1 MTGLV
6 KKTIKYTKLKRTG
19 IVDIGSNTVRLV
31 VFEGP
36 SRSPRYFY
44 NEKVSCGLG
53 MGLRQTSFLNSK
65 GKQKAYKAIQRFNA
79 VLKTMSIVETY
90 FVATSAV
97 RDAKNGNEFIKN
109 IEKKFNIKI
118 HVISGKEEGLL
129 AASGVL
135 LGWPKAT
142 GIVCDIGGS
151 SLELAYLE
159 NGKIKTAQSFDLG
172 PLALQDYHEL
182 GKSKLEVIN
191 LKLSKIKN
199 SFPSKVST
207 LFLVGGCWRALAKI
221 HMNLT
226 NYPLKVLQ
234 GYKVLVKNFDTTL
247 QIISNS
253 KNSEL
258 LQMTSS
264 SEERVKLL
272 PDACKVLKAIY
283 EKFCPKELFFSGYG
297 IREGIIFSQLS
308 YEIRKLDPLLQAC
321 LYLEQNR
328 SRYPGFGKILFEWL
342 LPIFPKIDNN
352 QKKIFLAAC
361 YLHDTIWQAHPD
373 YRSEV
378 CFETITGANLGGTDH
393 SGRIFLAL
401 SLMSRYK
408 KTDLNKIDKKYLLL
422 LNEKK
427 IKEAM
432 ILGACMRLGAMLSV
446 NIHEN
451 LRKTK
456 IYTKETTLYLK
467 MMEKDNLLG
476 DSVEKRFN
484 HLGNLMNFKSK
495 IILV

>member
-1 MTGLV
+1 MTVLA
-6 KKTIKYTKLKRTG
+6 KKIIKHTKLQRTG
-19 IVDIGSNTVRLV
+19 IVDIGSNTIRLV

-44 NEKVSCGLG
+44 NEKVNCGLG
-53 MGLRQTSFLNSK
+53 AGLRHNGFLNSK
-65 GKQKAYKAIQRFNA
+65 GKQKAYKAIQRFNT

-97 RDAKNGNEFIKN
+97 RDAKDGNKFIN
-109 IEKKFNIKI
+109 TLEKKFNIMI
-118 HVISGKEEGLL
+118 HVISGKEEGML

-159 NGKIKTAQSFDLG
+159 NGKIKTTQSFELG
-172 PLALQDYHEL
+172 PLTLKDYNEQ

-191 LKLSKIKN
+191 LSLSKINK
-199 SFPSKVST
+199 SFPSKNNS

-226 NYPLKVLQ
+226 DYPLKVLQ
-234 GYKVLVKNFDTTL
+234 GYKVLVKNFDKTL

-253 KNSEL
+253 KSSEL
-258 LQMTSS
+258 LQITSS

-272 PDACKVLKAIY
+272 PDASKVLKAIF
-283 EKFCPKELFFSGYG
+283 EKFGPKELFFSGYG
-297 IREGIIFSQLS
+297 IREGIFFSQFNHD
-308 YEIRKLDPLLQAC
+308 IRKLNPLLQAC
-321 LYLEQNR
+321 LYLEKNR
-328 SRYPGFGKILFEWL
+328 SRYPGFGKILYEWL
-342 LPIFPKIDNN
+342 LPIFPGIDS
-352 QKKIFLAAC
+352 KKKKLFLAAC

-378 CFETITGANLGGTDH
+378 CFETVTGANLGGIDH
-393 SGRIFLAL
+393 GGRIFLAL

-408 KTDLNKIDKKYLLL
+408 KTDHNKINKKYLLL
-422 LNEKK
+422 LNKQK
-427 IKEAM
+427 IKEAI

-446 NIHEN
+446 NIFEN
-451 LRKTK
+451 LRKTE
-456 IYTKETTLYLK
+456 IYTKEKTLYLK
-467 MMEKDNLLG
+467 MTKKDNLLG

-484 HLGNLMNFKSK
+484 HLGNLMNLKSK

>member
-1 MTGLV
+1 MIGFAN
-6 KKTIKYTKLKRTG
+6 KKIEDKILQRTG
-19 IVDIGSNTVRLV
+19 IVDIGSNTIRLV

-44 NEKVSCGLG
+44 NEKVNCELG
-53 MGLRQTSFLNSK
+53 IGLRRTGYLSAK
-65 GKQKAYKAIQRFNA
+65 GQKKAFKAIQRFNT
-79 VLKTMSIVETY
+79 VLKTMNIVEIY

-97 RDAKNGNEFIKN
+97 RDAKNGKEFIEI
-109 IEKKFNIKI
+109 IEKKFKIKI
-118 HVISGKEEGLL
+118 YVISGKDEGVL

-135 LGWPKAT
+135 LGVPKAT

-159 NGKIKTAQSFDLG
+159 NGKIKITQSFELG
-172 PLALQDYHEL
+172 PLALQDYQKI
-182 GKSKLEVIN
+182 GKSKREVITK
-191 LKLSKIKN
+191 KLSKINK
-199 SFPSKVST
+199 SFPSNINS
-207 LFLVGGCWRALAKI
+207 LFLVGGCWRAMAKI

-226 NYPLKVLQ
+226 DYPLKVLQ
-234 GYKVLVKNFDTTL
+234 GYKVLVNKFDST
-247 QIISNS
+247 IENISNS
-253 KNSEL
+253 KTSEL
-258 LQMTSS
+258 LKITSS

-272 PDACKVLKAIY
+272 PDACKVLKVIY

-297 IREGIIFSQLS
+297 IREGIFFSQFS
-308 YEIRKLDPLLQAC
+308 DKIRKLNPLLQAC
-321 LYLEQNR
+321 SYLEQNR
-328 SRYPGFGKILFEWL
+328 SRYPGFGRTLYEWL
-342 LPIFPKIDNN
+342 LPIFPEIGNS
-352 QKKIFLAAC
+352 QKELFLAAC

-378 CFETITGANLGGTDH
+378 CFETVTGANLGGVDH

-408 KTDLNKIDKKYLLL
+408 KTDFNKIDKKYLLL
-422 LNEKK
+422 LNAKK
-427 IKEAM
+427 IKEAI

-446 NIHEN
+446 NIKEN

-456 IYTKETTLYLK
+456 IYTKENIIYLK
-467 MMEKDNLLG
+467 LIKEDNLLG

-484 HLGNLMNFKSK
+484 HLGNLMNLKSK